1 MEDTLGRKFLMA
13 SLIYFAITVTMGT
26 IMTIEPVYRFT
37 VLSSMFQRA
46 HAHIGLIGWV
56 SISIIGFMY
65 ISLKNI
71 DIPIYSERLGNMGF
85 WLFNIGIS
93 FEFIVLLLGGY
104 NQAYLY
110 TFQDPSA
117 HASTIPFTMFV
128 FIFASVMV
136 VGAYLTVY
144 NLYKT
149 LKR

>member
-13 SLIYFAITVTMGT
+13 SLIYFAITVTMGA
-26 IMTIEPVYRFT
+26 IMTVEPIYRFT

-46 HAHIGLIGWV
+46 HAHIGLIGWMSLSV
-56 SISIIGFMY
+56 IGFIY

-71 DIPIYSERLGNMGF
+71 DKSMYSDRLGNMGF

-93 FEFIVLLLGGY
+93 SEFIVLLLGGY

-128 FIFASVMV
+128 LIFALVII
-136 VGAYLTVY
+136 VGAYMTIY

-149 LKR
+149 LER

>member
-1 MEDTLGRKFLMA
+1 MEDTLGKKFLMA
-13 SLIYFAITVTMGT
+13 SLIYFAITVTMGAT
-26 IMTIEPVYRFT
+26 MTIEPIYRFT

-56 SISIIGFMY
+56 SLSIIGFIY

-71 DIPIYSERLGNMGF
+71 DKSMYSERLGNMGL
-85 WLFNIGIS
+85 WLLNIGIS

-110 TFQDPSA
+110 AYQDPSA
-117 HASTIPFTMFV
+117 HASTIPFTMFTL
-128 FIFASVMV
+128 IFALVMII
-136 VGAYLTVY
+136 GAYMTVY

-149 LKR
+149 LKG